1 MDAVESVPSP
11 TETPA
16 AEPEDASIASHAAS
30 FDPNRPEPTADGSEP
45 APTTPERRH
54 RARSQ
59 QARAEDVPRIKEL
72 TGKWRSE
79 QERATRLETE
89 LAQLKQQPA
98 RGIDSI
104 QSESKQ
110 AHMPASEKFPAFAD
124 WLDKNPNQEYE
135 DYLDARFSHKQDSE
149 RAQQRVQQ
157 QQRQASEEQYAL
169 MSAHGARLQE
179 FVKTHPDF
187 GAKHQ
192 ATIQAIGEN
201 IPPLLGE
208 SIVRDDNGPALLYA
222 FYTDPVFRDDMILLS
237 DGKPV
242 TEASVALLRRRLN
255 LQLSRSSAGTTG
267 SAAAAPPQSWTARPP
282 NPVRTGPVTTGDEPP
297 GEGASISEHAK
308 YFGPKRR

>member
-30 FDPNRPEPTADGSEP
+30 FDPNRPEEPSAEGDTP

-89 LAQLKQQPA
+89 LNQLRQAPRQERIEQAPPVAAQQN
-98 RGIDSI
+98 G
-104 QSESKQ
+104 
-110 AHMPASEKFPAFAD
+110 EKFPAFAD